1 MEAAVGLVAVALI
14 LELQPDAV
22 VGAVGVLLGSWG
34 GQVSLFAQKI
44 LFPSLLAR
52 LELVETVEQPA
63 LEVVEV

>member
-44 LFPSLLAR
+44 RFPSLLAL